1 MKNKTRQRSRQLMEI
16 NLYRTLC
23 IELIKIITASGIKLP
38 PHVMKVVDTAFPM
51 ASKIVPTGLLQEKRC
66 TICSKAK
73 KCNTGLY
80 RFNPGGCGDRFKKKR
95 WLIWK
100 KVK

>member
-1 MKNKTRQRSRQLMEI
+1 MKDKQRQRSRQLMEI

-38 PHVMKVVDTAFPM
+38 AHVMKVVDVCFPM
-51 ASKIVPTGLLQEKRC
+51 ASKIVPEGLLQEKRC

-80 RFNPGGCGDRFKKKR
+80 RFAIGGCGDRFSKKWWLFFKR
-95 WLIWK
+95 IG
-100 KVK
+100 